1 MVFNPFLPDWSPV
14 LRKTPPQ
21 VQNLAATQFV
31 LPSVQFVLTPAVLG
45 IPDCAKFLGAT
56 PNFIETEM
64 RAGRLAFLFYGGKRV
79 VRISELQRWLD
90 EQEEKSGKLGLHRAP
105 AGVTCT
111 RGRVAG
117 IAQGLNAV
125 KVSVADVRCPST
137 VPSTSGILWH
147 SFLS

>member
-1 MVFNPFLPDWSPV
+1 LTARLFVRPGKARSGEWNDPAYEKGVVFNPFLPDWSPV

-31 LPSVQFVLTPAVLG
+31 LPSVQFVLTPAVLC
-45 IPDCAKFLGAT
+45 IPDCAKFLGVT

-90 EQEEKSGKLGLHRAP
+90 EQEEKSGKLA
-105 AGVTCT
+105 C
-111 RGRVAG
+111 
-117 IAQGLNAV
+117 N
-125 KVSVADVRCPST
+125 VSAI
-137 VPSTSGILWH
+137 SGD
-147 SFLS
+147 